1 MLSCLGFVS
10 LLWTEMHRHPDREG
24 VPGASGRGEGHVQLP
39 GLNAAA
45 AAAAAGSPRFYFYL
59 FSSFFILCL
68 SNKVRIPLSG
78 GHVVSVTM

>member
-45 AAAAAGSPRFYFYL
+45 AAAGSPRFYFYL
-59 FSSFFILCL
+59 FSSSFFFFYFM
-68 SNKVRIPLSG
+68 SE
-78 GHVVSVTM
+78 